1 MLPKVTRRL
10 GITRVKV
17 TTDLATVPL
26 SLAVFGTA
34 LKNMDTALI
43 DIFNGRGGFKE
54 GIYW

>member
-1 MLPKVTRRL
+1 MLAKVSGRL

-17 TTDLATVPL
+17 TTNHATVPL

-43 DIFNGRGGFKE
+43 DIFNGRFGFKE
-54 GIYW
+54 GIDW

>member
-10 GITRVKV
+10 GITCVKV

-34 LKNMDTALI
+34 LKNMDMALI